1 MKRLTTLTPIVTLL
15 SIPLLWQATATW
27 AASDVI
33 EEIVVTSQRRAESLQ
48 DVPAAITA
56 VGGAA
61 LANQHLQGNAD
72 LAAHVPSLSF
82 DVQGP
87 GESTLA
93 IRGLGTSYGLAPA
106 VSYYLNETPLDIR
119 TDGTAGA
126 PDIDFFDVERV
137 EVLRGPQ
144 GTLYGSSSMGGALR
158 ILTAQPDPTAFTM
171 KVQAGASSMDGG
183 GAGYLM
189 KSAVNIPLAENAAIR
204 MVAGYEHVGGYID
217 RAQPGDFSV
226 ERPDLPIAAR
236 RINDADVTSG
246 RILGLW
252 QPTDTFTVKPSL
264 LFAQIEADGNSKYYS
279 NLPKRTI
286 AATYDSPSKSRL
298 IVGNLVLEQEFD
310 FAQLLSST
318 SILSRDVD
326 NQDDYSLLSTN
337 LAPAFGVSQSINYP
351 TRHLLESNNDGFVQE
366 LRLTS
371 SGEGRLRWVAGL
383 YFSRFKQRSVEL
395 IDSAVFATEIGQP
408 DDERI
413 YAFEQHLVDKQS
425 AIFADVTYQILPN
438 LEVTAGARYYELR
451 NSLENTQAG
460 PLAAPNQPLVRAKAS
475 GTSPRFVLT
484 YKPTGDVTL
493 YGTAARGYRPGG
505 PNVGLAEGT
514 GCSLIDAYSPL
525 YDPDS
530 VWNYEVGAKTQL
542 WQRRL
547 TINLAAYRIDWKKVQ
562 QAVVDPGCGYLIMAN
577 VGSARS
583 EGVEAEISFRPLD
596 SLLFTAGGSYT
607 RAKFESIT
615 QIYRDAAEVQAGDAM
630 PDVPRQKWSL
640 AGEYTHEFAAG
651 RTGFIRAD
659 WAHLGE
665 VPTGFTRVF
674 TRPAYNTLGASLGMR
689 FDRYE
694 VSLYGRN
701 LTNSNGILA
710 IQDSVTDSFDD
721 VFRTYIS
728 TPPRLVGLDLRV
740 EF

>member
-1 MKRLTTLTPIVTLL
+1 MKRLATLTPIV
-15 SIPLLWQATATW
+15 PLLWVPLLWHATVTS

-56 VGGAA
+56 VGGAT

-72 LAAHVPSLSF
+72 LATRVPSLSF

-119 TDGTAGA
+119 TDGAAGT

-158 ILTAQPDPTAFTM
+158 ILTAQPDPTAFSM
-171 KVQAGASSMDGG
+171 KAQAGASTMSGG

-189 KSAVNIPLAENAAIR
+189 KSAVNLPLADNVAVR
-204 MVAGYEHVGGYID
+204 MVAGYEHIGGYID
-217 RAQPGDFSV
+217 RVQPGDYSV
-226 ERPDLPIAAR
+226 ERPDLPVAAR
-236 RINDADVTSG
+236 HINDADLTSG

-264 LFAQIEADGNSKYYS
+264 LFAQIDADNNSNTFS
-279 NLPKRTI
+279 NLPRHSI
-286 AATYDSPSKSRL
+286 AATYDTPSKSRL
-298 IVGNLVLEQEFD
+298 VVGNLVLEKDFA

-318 SILSRDVD
+318 SLLSRDID
-326 NQDDYSLLSTN
+326 SEDDYSLLSAN
-337 LAPAFGVSQSINYP
+337 LAPAFGVSETLNYP
-351 TRHLLESNNDGFVQE
+351 TQHVLESHNDGFIQE

-371 SGEGRLRWVAGL
+371 TGEGRLRWVAGL
-383 YFSRFKQRSVEL
+383 YFSRFKQRSLEL
-395 IDSAVFATEIGQP
+395 INSPVFATEIGQE

-413 YAFEQHLVDKQS
+413 YTFQQHLVDKQS
-425 AIFADVTYQILPN
+425 AIFADFTYQILPN

-451 NSLENTQAG
+451 NSLENTQSGA
-460 PLAAPNQPLVRAKAS
+460 LAADSQPLVHAKAT
-475 GTSPRFVLT
+475 GTSPRLVLT
-484 YKPTGDVTL
+484 YKPTDDVTL
-493 YGTAARGYRPGG
+493 YGSAARGYRPGG
-505 PNVGLAEGT
+505 PNVGLAEGI
-514 GCSLIDAYSPL
+514 GCALLDAYSPF

-530 VWNYEVGAKTQL
+530 VWNYELGAKTQL
-542 WQRRL
+542 FDRRV
-547 TINLAAYRIDWKKVQ
+547 TVNVAAYRIDWNKVQ
-562 QAVVDPGCGYLIMAN
+562 QAVADPGCGYLTVAN

-583 EGVEAEISFRPLD
+583 EGIEAEISFRPID

-607 RAKFESIT
+607 RAKFVSIAEA
-615 QIYRDAAEVQAGDAM
+615 YADASEMHAGDAM
-630 PDVPRQKWSL
+630 PDVPRQKWSV
-640 AGEYTHEFAAG
+640 AGEYTREFAGG

-659 WAHLGE
+659 WSHLGE
-665 VPTGFTRVF
+665 IPTGFTRVF
-674 TRPAYNTLGASLGMR
+674 TRPAYDTLGASLGLR

-710 IQDSVTDSFDD
+710 IRDGITDSFGD

-728 TPPRLVGLDLRV
+728 TPPRLVGIDLRM